1 MTSASCGTG
10 NGGIRNLTALAAPE
24 LRSWE
29 GDVREWI
36 LDQEPPWIQSER
48 AAFELSGRYRRWL
61 TRAMSLSV
69 SEDCAGLGEGMLS
82 GVVLIMYTSV
92 PSMVHST

>member
-1 MTSASCGTG
+1 MPW
-10 NGGIRNLTALAAPE
+10 LTPSHALALPGG
-24 LRSWE
+24 LRPLSWE